1 MPAIIETNNLRKTFS
16 SGPTAVEAVKGVD
29 LVVNEGEIFGFLGPN
44 GAGKTTTMRM
54 LTTLLRP
61 TSGTAMIA
69 GYDLMTQEEKVR
81 MHIGYVSQSGG
92 LERGTS
98 ARENLELQARIFHF
112 NKQDAQARADELIKA
127 FGIESFADRDVET
140 YSGGQRRKA
149 DIACG
154 MVHRPKLLFLDEP
167 TVGLDPQSRIQVWEQ
182 MKKLRSQRT
191 TIFFTTHYL
200 DEADLLCDRVA
211 IVDQGKIVALDT
223 PHALKAQ
230 IGNDVIVIGMFA
242 QDLERLVPQDLFAHL
257 SGIREIIKEKDTVR
271 FLVNNGE
278 ELLLQ
283 ILRACDK
290 AGIVLTT
297 VNLHRPTLDDVFL
310 QKAGHSFKQNQGA
323 Q

>member
-1 MPAIIETNNLRKTFS
+1 MILTTLSSSMSAIIETNNLRKTFS
-16 SGPTAVEAVKGVD
+16 SGPTAVEAVKGID
-29 LVVNEGEIFGFLGPN
+29 LVVNQGEIFGFLGPN

-61 TSGTAMIA
+61 TSGTAIIA

-92 LERGTS
+92 LERGAS
-98 ARENLELQARIFHF
+98 ARENLELQARIFQF
-112 NKQDAQARADELIKA
+112 NKQDAQVRADELIKA

-182 MKKLRSQRT
+182 MKKLRSQGT

-211 IVDQGKIVALDT
+211 IVDQGKIVAIDT
-223 PHALKAQ
+223 PRSLKAQ
-230 IGNDVIVIGMFA
+230 IANDVIIVGMT
-242 QDLERLVPQDLFAHL
+242 QHGLD
-257 SGIREIIKEKDTVR
+257 
-271 FLVNNGE
+271 
-278 ELLLQ
+278 
-283 ILRACDK
+283 
-290 AGIVLTT
+290 
-297 VNLHRPTLDDVFL
+297 TLDTSRFFSHL
-310 QKAGHSFKQNQGA
+310 HGI
-323 Q
+323 